1 MTGRVAGWSTHQLGE
16 FLASVSEL
24 DSRSAAIMVAIERAV
39 DALEADMG
47 AVVIAGS
54 VEASVGLPE
63 DDVSAKE
70 IITQAQTSDRADI
83 PGKGLCSVV
92 VVPVDTEPPGH
103 LLIARPNERPFDHE
117 EVTLLRG
124 MGRVFALT
132 LKTISVL
139 ERERERHGLL
149 ERLLRIQ
156 SSISHGTP
164 LQEVLDSITK
174 GLSELVGAEV
184 AGVRLID
191 PDDPSHVQLV
201 SVSGVPDH
209 VVARIRRGPIGEGA
223 GGRAV
228 AENRLVTIDNYDL
241 DPGSIPALA
250 EDELQSAMAAPVHEH
265 GEVVGS
271 LAVATYT
278 PGRRF
283 SKGEEEA
290 LLAFAEHASLALS
303 DARTVEAMRD
313 AQRAKEMFLTMV
325 SHELKTPLTVIM
337 GTLGTIQKHGDRL
350 APDVREELLAASYE
364 RGKDLRRLIDRLLQG
379 GRAELA
385 RAQEAITLRELVA
398 NATRGFDHSRR
409 LKVGDIPEA
418 VVTTDT
424 AAVRE
429 VIGVL
434 LENAVSHSPVGCEI
448 TVDCSLKEGV
458 AEVAVC
464 NPGSLA
470 DDLDPTTLFL
480 PFQRGDGVRTSGVGL
495 GLYIARRLAE
505 AIDGRLDVSAA
516 KGTVRFTLSFP
527 IEGAAAVEPPDPS
540 ASGLRGVPTRAYP
553 EALPER

>member
-24 DSRSAAIMVAIERAV
+24 DSKSAAISVAIERAV
-39 DALEADMG
+39 EALEADMG
-47 AVVIAGS
+47 AVLIAGS
-54 VEASVGLPE
+54 IEASVGFPSE
-63 DDVSAKE
+63 DIMTEE
-70 IITQAQTSDRADI
+70 ILTQAQRSDRADI
-83 PGKGLCSVV
+83 PGKGPCSVV

-103 LLIARPNERPFDHE
+103 LVIARPVGLPFDDE
-117 EVTLLRG
+117 EVTLLQG

-132 LKTISVL
+132 LNTISVL
-139 ERERERHGLL
+139 ERERERHRLL

-156 SSISHGTP
+156 SSISHGSP

-174 GLSELVGAEV
+174 GLTDLVGAEV

-191 PDDPSHVQLV
+191 PDDPSQVELV
-201 SVSGVPDH
+201 SVCGVPDH
-209 VVARIRRGPIGEGA
+209 VAVRIRRGPISEGA

-228 AENRLVTIDNYDL
+228 AENRLVIMDNYDL
-241 DPGSIPALA
+241 APTAIPALA
-250 EDELQSAMAAPVHEH
+250 EDRLQSAMAAPVHEH

-283 SKGEEEA
+283 SKSEEEV

-303 DARTVEAMRD
+303 DARTIEAMRD

-337 GTLGTIQKHGDRL
+337 GTLGTIKKHGDRL
-350 APDVREELLAASYE
+350 PAHVREELLAASYE
-364 RGKDLRRLIDRLLQG
+364 RAKDLRRLIDRLLQG
-379 GRAELA
+379 GRAEFA
-385 RAQEAITLRELVA
+385 RAQEEITLRELIA
-398 NATRGFDHSRR
+398 NATRGFDHARR
-409 LKVGDIPEA
+409 LKVGAIPEA

-464 NPGSLA
+464 NPGT
-470 DDLDPTTLFL
+470 LDEDMDPATLFL

-505 AIDGRLDVSAA
+505 AIDGELDVSATN
-516 KGTVRFTLSFP
+516 GTVRFTLCFP
-527 IEGAAAVEPPDPS
+527 IEGTAIVEPAETPG
-540 ASGLRGVPTRAYP
+540 AELRPLPT
-553 EALPER
+553 

>member
-24 DSRSAAIMVAIERAV
+24 DSKSAALSVAIDLAV
-39 DALEADMG
+39 EALGADMG
-47 AVVIAGS
+47 AVMIGGS
-54 VEASVGLPE
+54 IEASVGIPT
-63 DDVSAKE
+63 DDVTAKE
-70 IITQAQTSDRADI
+70 ILTQAQASDRADI
-83 PGKGLCSVV
+83 PGKGIRSVV
-92 VVPVDTEPPGH
+92 VMPVDTEPPGH
-103 LLIARPNERPFDHE
+103 LLIARPADLPFDDE

-132 LKTISVL
+132 LNTISVL
-139 ERERERHGLL
+139 ERERERHRLL

-156 SSISHGTP
+156 SSISHGSP

-174 GLSELVGAEV
+174 GLSELLGAEV

-191 PDDPSHVQLV
+191 PEDPGQVELV
-201 SVSGVPDH
+201 SVCGVPDH
-209 VVARIRRGPIGEGA
+209 VVARIRRGPISEGA

-228 AENRLVTIDNYDL
+228 AENRLVIMDHYDIA
-241 DPGSIPALA
+241 PGAIPALA
-250 EDELQSAMAAPVHEH
+250 EDQLQSAMAAPVHEH

-283 SKGEEEA
+283 SKSEEEV

-364 RGKDLRRLIDRLLQG
+364 RGKDLRCLIDRLLQG
-379 GRAELA
+379 GRAEFA
-385 RAQEAITLRELVA
+385 RAQEEITLQALVA
-398 NATRGFDHSRR
+398 KATRGFDHARR
-409 LKVGDIPEA
+409 LRVGDIPEV

-448 TVDCSLKEGV
+448 TVDSSVKEGI

-464 NPGSLA
+464 NPGTL
-470 DDLDPTTLFL
+470 DEDLDPATLFL

-516 KGTVRFTLSFP
+516 DGTVSFTLRFP
-527 IEGAAAVEPPDPS
+527 LEGAAIVDPT
-540 ASGLRGVPTRAYP
+540 GTPGTDLRGRPT
-553 EALPER
+553 